1 MDLAIE
7 TEDLTCR
14 YGRTRAVDALTMQ
27 VPAGSIYALLGPNG
41 AGKTT
46 TLKTLLNLRTPASG
60 RAAVLGVDSRALGP
74 ADLAR
79 IGYVSE
85 QQHVPSNLT
94 IGEIE
99 AFCRPW
105 YPTWDADLAN
115 ELRQQFG
122 LDPAARIRTL
132 SRGTRIKVQCLL
144 ALAPRPRLLVLDEPF
159 SGLDPVVRDD
169 LTSGVLSLADRD
181 GWSVLLTSHEMDDVE
196 RLADHVG
203 FLAGGRLLL
212 EEPMASLLGRFRR
225 VEVNL
230 PAGTEP
236 PARPP
241 KSWLGFSV
249 DGRAARFVESQA
261 TPAAEAAWREAFP
274 GAAIEASRMSL
285 RDVFVALSRSGAA
298 ASAAGARR

>member
-1 MDLAIE
+1 MDHAIE
-7 TEDLTCR
+7 TDRLTCR
-14 YGRTRAVDALTMQ
+14 YGRTRAVDALTMRL
-27 VPAGSIYALLGPNG
+27 PTGSIYALLGPNG

-46 TLKTLLNLRTPASG
+46 TLKTLMNLRRPASG
-60 RAAVLGVDSRALGP
+60 EARVLGVDSRALGP

-85 QQHVPSNLT
+85 NQRMPSNLT

-105 YPTWDADLAN
+105 YPTWDTALAD
-115 ELRQQFG
+115 ELRQRFG
-122 LDPAARIRTL
+122 LDPGARISTL

-144 ALAPRPRLLVLDEPF
+144 ALAPRPRLLILDEPF

-169 LTSGVLSLADRD
+169 LTTGVLSLADGD

-203 FLAGGRLLL
+203 FLADGSLLV

-225 VEVNL
+225 VEVSL
-230 PAGTEP
+230 ADSATAPATTPE
-236 PARPP
+236 
-241 KSWLGFSV
+241 SWLGFAI
-249 DGRAARFVESQA
+249 DGRAARFVESSA
-261 TPAAEAAWREAFP
+261 SPAAEAAWREAFP
-274 GAAIEASRMSL
+274 GAAIESSPMSL
-285 RDVFVALSRSGAA
+285 RDVFVALTRAGAPAMAGAA
-298 ASAAGARR
+298 R